1 MLGAR
6 VLECWVLIFAI
17 DQDDVNPSIICET
30 SVSVRS
36 VNLCG
41 QDHVNPSIICV
52 TLKI

>member
-1 MLGAR
+1 M
-6 VLECWVLIFAI
+6 LIFVI

-41 QDHVNPSIICV
+41 QDHVPSIMCDVEDTMISGFLHV
-52 TLKI
+52 FVI